1 MGKTFLNLS
10 PITSHPS
17 SVTRSSTCGCKGVDE
32 HLAFA
37 TIKSTGFRVCL
48 IPHKPLA
55 SEDPSSL
62 TENDWGR
69 RWYRISSSITNGKSK
84 NNVQTI
90 KLGII

>member
-10 PITSHPS
+10 PIISHPS
-17 SVTRSSTCGCKGVDE
+17 SEIRSSTCGCKGVDE
-32 HLAFA
+32 LLAFA

-69 RWYRISSSITNGKSK
+69 RWYRISSSITDDRRR
-84 NNVQTI
+84 NNV
-90 KLGII
+90 